1 MSNFLVEIPVKDE
14 FNIERDTI
22 EKQEF
27 FPVSK
32 QPNYKL
38 LEMKEEFSTR

>member
-1 MSNFLVEIPVKDE
+1 MSFLGETPVTDE
-14 FNIERDTI
+14 FNIERDTS
-22 EKQEF
+22 EKQQC

-38 LEMKEEFSTR
+38 LEMKEEFST